1 MAFGCGLA
9 AVAAALY
16 LARFVRHNRVL
27 GLVPAGIVVGGVS
40 EAVLSEG
47 CLQEAVCA
55 PMMGPELEA
64 RLHRSYDAALHYTKG
79 ELFDWIEER
88 G

>member
-1 MAFGCGLA
+1 MVLFW
-9 AVAAALY
+9 AALY
-16 LARFVRHNRVL
+16 LARVVRHNRVL

-55 PMMGPELEA
+55 PTMGPELGA
-64 RLHRSYDAALHYTKG
+64 RLHRSYDAALRYTQG

>member
-1 MAFGCGLA
+1 MVLFW
-9 AVAAALY
+9 AALY

-27 GLVPAGIVVGGVS
+27 GLVPAGIGVGGVS

-64 RLHRSYDAALHYTKG
+64 RLHRSYDAALRYTKG

>member
-1 MAFGCGLA
+1 M
-9 AVAAALY
+9 
-16 LARFVRHNRVL
+16 RHNRVL

-47 CLQEAVCA
+47 CLQEVVCA
-55 PMMGPELEA
+55 PMMGPELKA
-64 RLHRSYDAALHYTKG
+64 RLHRSYGAALRYTKG